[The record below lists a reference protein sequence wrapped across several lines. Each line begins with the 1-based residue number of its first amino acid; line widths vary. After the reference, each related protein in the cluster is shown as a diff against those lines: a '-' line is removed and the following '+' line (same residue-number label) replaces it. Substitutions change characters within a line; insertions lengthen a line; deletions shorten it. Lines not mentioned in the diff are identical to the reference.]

1 MAVGAALAVA
11 PPPKL
16 KVDVLAAGSAPP
28 PKVGLGCEAP
38 PKVGLG
44 WDAPPKVK
52 VLSAAGLLAVAAA
65 APKVGA
71 AALLVFDELPPNLKT
86 SFPVE
91 APPPNENPPDL
102 AGAGADDPVL
112 VGLVSVFPNWKV
124 EEALDG

>member
-52 VLSAAGLLAVAAA
+52 VLSAAGLFAVAAA

-91 APPPNENPPDL
+91 ALPPNENPPDL

-124 EEALDG
+124 EVAPDG

>member
-44 WDAPPKVK
+44 WDAPPKVN
-52 VLSAAGLLAVAAA
+52 VLSAAGLLAVAAG

-91 APPPNENPPDL
+91 ALPPNENPPDL

-112 VGLVSVFPNWKV
+112 VGVVSVFLNRNFEK
-124 EEALDG
+124 ALAC

>member
-1 MAVGAALAVA
+1 MAFEAAAAVA

-28 PKVGLGCEAP
+28 PNVGLGCEAP

-44 WDAPPKVK
+44 WDAPPKVN
-52 VLSAAGLLAVAAA
+52 VLSAAGLLAVAAG

-91 APPPNENPPDL
+91 ALPPNENPPDL

-124 EEALDG
+124 EVAPDG

>member
-44 WDAPPKVK
+44 WDAPPKVNA
-52 VLSAAGLLAVAAA
+52 LSDPGLLAV
-65 APKVGA
+65 
-71 AALLVFDELPPNLKT
+71 LVFDEPPPNLKT

-91 APPPNENPPDL
+91 SPPPNENPPVL
-102 AGAGADDPVL
+102 AAAGADDPVL

-124 EEALDG
+124 EVAPDG

>member
-44 WDAPPKVK
+44 WDAPPKVN

-91 APPPNENPPDL
+91 APPPNENPPVL
-102 AGAGADDPVL
+102 AGAGADDPVFAE
-112 VGLVSVFPNWKV
+112 LVSVFPNWKV

>member
-1 MAVGAALAVA
+1 MAFEAAAAVA

-91 APPPNENPPDL
+91 ALPPNENPPDL
-102 AGAGADDPVL
+102 AGVGADDPVFAE
-112 VGLVSVFPNWKV
+112 LVSVFPNWKV